1 MILKIL
7 GVVFLIVL
15 FITLIMHFPSL
26 SKVDYEKIDKLK
38 TSIPNLVTLIYLR
51 NRFYDTIFEV
61 MVFSL
66 AILGIGL
73 HSSSLM
79 PPINRRVIRDVSTRL
94 FTRYISFFVF
104 LGSAYLAL
112 WGHKSPGGGF
122 SAGVAG
128 GTGLLLLGMTEEFDV
143 FEKKLEKFH
152 VHVMERI
159 FLFFVILSFII
170 TSLQG
175 IDLIVPTN
183 FMIYLK
189 VSFGT
194 WILIYS
200 LIKHRGIF

>member
-1 MILKIL
+1 MNLKIL
-7 GVVFLIVL
+7 GVLSVLVL
-15 FITLIMHFPSL
+15 FLTLIIQLPDFPEAGY
-26 SKVDYEKIDKLK
+26 KKIRELK
-38 TSIPNLVTLIYLR
+38 SVHPNFVTTIYLK

-73 HSSSLM
+73 HSPSLM
-79 PPINRRVIRDVSTRL
+79 PPATRGVIRDISTRL

-112 WGHKSPGGGF
+112 WGHESPGGGF

-143 FEKKLEKFH
+143 FEEKLERFK
-152 VHVMERI
+152 VHMMERI
-159 FLFFVILSFII
+159 FLFFIVLSFIV
-170 TSLQG
+170 TSLRRV
-175 IDLIVPTN
+175 DLIVLTN

-194 WILIYS
+194 WLLIYS